1 MTPHLEFNKED
12 ISNIVLMPGDPLR
25 AKYISDNYLEN
36 SIEINDVRNMLGYT
50 GYYKGKKITVMGSG
64 MGNPSMGIYSYE
76 LYKFY
81 DVEHIIR
88 IGTCG
93 AYKDLKLMDV
103 ILVDNSCSEST
114 YAKIL
119 DDYNF
124 DIVKSSSYLNN
135 IIEDTAKKKNINI
148 IRGNIHCSDVFYKET
163 TNNEI
168 VNKYDC
174 VGVEMETFALFSNA
188 RLLNRNA
195 SAIITVSDSVN
206 HDLVLSQEEREKSLN
221 MMIILALE
229 SILNIGE

>member
-1 MTPHLEFNKED
+1 MTPHLEFKKED

-50 GYYKGKKITVMGSG
+50 GYYKGKKITVIGSG

-81 DVEHIIR
+81 DVDYIIR

-114 YAKIL
+114 YAKVL
-119 DDYNF
+119 DDYNL
-124 DIVKSSSYLNN
+124 DIVKSSDYLNKL
-135 IIEDTAKKKNINI
+135 IEEKAKENDINI
-148 IRGNIHCSDVFYKET
+148 LRGNIHCSDVFYKET
-163 TNNEI
+163 NNTELI
-168 VNKYDC
+168 DKYNC
-174 VGVEMETFALFSNA
+174 LGVEMETFALFSNA
-188 RLLNRNA
+188 RLLNKNA
-195 SAIITVSDSVN
+195 SAIITVSDSIN